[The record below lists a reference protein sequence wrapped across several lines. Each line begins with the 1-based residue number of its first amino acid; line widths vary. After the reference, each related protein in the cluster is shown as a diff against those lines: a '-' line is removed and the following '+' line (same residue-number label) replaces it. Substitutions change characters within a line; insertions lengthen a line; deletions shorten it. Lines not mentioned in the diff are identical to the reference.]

1 MAICL
6 SLVNIRTSCT
16 VILARKYVSITFY
29 VSGYEV
35 KGFLDGASML
45 AELENGMPKLIMLD
59 IMLPGEDGLSI
70 LKKLRADERT
80 KRIPIMMVT
89 AKTTELDKVRGLDMG
104 ADDYLVKPI
113 SIDEL
118 SLRLQAIARRLVP
131 DQEADVLSC
140 SGVVVNIDKQ
150 TVRRNGQPIDL
161 TPKERKLLVYL
172 MRNKGRCL
180 SYDSIADHVWGPI
193 DSVGSVVSA
202 NVSRL
207 RKKLAAGGAEE
218 VIHTVRDVG
227 YVFK

>member
-1 MAICL
+1 MKVLVIEDDKMSAEHAAAAVGMCGFECDFARNGREGL
-6 SLVNIRTSCT
+6 SLLLKGDYDIALVDIEMPGLGGLDVLRT
-16 VILARKYVSITFY
+16 ARKRGIKTYLLVLS
-29 VSGYEV
+29 SH
-35 KGFLDGASML
+35 ASE
-45 AELENGMPKLIMLD
+45 AERIA
-59 IMLPGEDGLSI
+59 GL
-70 LKKLRADERT
+70 K
-80 KRIPIMMVT
+80 
-89 AKTTELDKVRGLDMG
+89 MG

-131 DQEADVLSC
+131 DSKPEVLSAK
-140 SGVVVNIDKQ
+140 GLVVNIDTH
-150 TVRRNGQPIDL
+150 TVRRYGQPIDL
-161 TPKERKLLVYL
+161 SPREMKLLVLL

-180 SYDSIADHVWGPI
+180 TYDTIADHVWGPI

>member
-1 MAICL
+1 MKVLVIEDDRMAAEHAAAAVGMCGFDCDFARDGREALVQL
-6 SLVNIRTSCT
+6 SEGDYDIALVDIEMPGLGGLDVIRTARARGCRT
-16 VILARKYVSITFY
+16 YLAVLSSHI
-29 VSGYEV
+29 SE
-35 KGFLDGASML
+35 
-45 AELENGMPKLIMLD
+45 AERIA
-59 IMLPGEDGLSI
+59 GL
-70 LKKLRADERT
+70 K
-80 KRIPIMMVT
+80 
-89 AKTTELDKVRGLDMG
+89 MG

-118 SLRLQAIARRLVP
+118 SLRLQAIARRLAP
-131 DQEADVLSC
+131 DSKPEVLS
-140 SGVVVNIDKQ
+140 SKGIVVNID
-150 TVRRNGQPIDL
+150 THAVRRNGQLIDL
-161 TPKERKLLVYL
+161 APRELKLLVML

-180 SYDSIADHVWGPI
+180 TYDTIADHIWGPV

>member
-1 MAICL
+1 MKILVIEDDKMSAEHAAAAVGVCGFQCDFARNGREGL
-6 SLVNIRTSCT
+6 SLLLKGDYDIALVDIEMPGLGGLDVIRTARNRGSRT
-16 VILARKYVSITFY
+16 YLAVLS
-29 VSGYEV
+29 SH
-35 KGFLDGASML
+35 ASE
-45 AELENGMPKLIMLD
+45 AERIA
-59 IMLPGEDGLSI
+59 GL
-70 LKKLRADERT
+70 K
-80 KRIPIMMVT
+80 
-89 AKTTELDKVRGLDMG
+89 MG

-131 DQEADVLSC
+131 DSKPEVLS
-140 SGVVVNIDKQ
+140 SKGLVVNIDTH
-150 TVRRNGQPIDL
+150 TVRRYGQPIDL
-161 TPKERKLLVYL
+161 SPREMKLLVLL

-180 SYDSIADHVWGPI
+180 TYDTIADHVWGPI

>member
-1 MAICL
+1 MKVLVIEDDKMSAEHAAAAVGMCGFECDFARNGREGL
-6 SLVNIRTSCT
+6 SL
-16 VILARKYVSITFY
+16 LL
-29 VSGYEV
+29 
-35 KGFLDGASML
+35 KGDYDIALVDI
-45 AELENGMPKLIMLD
+45 EMPGL
-59 IMLPGEDGLSI
+59 GE
-70 LKKLRADERT
+70 
-80 KRIPIMMVT
+80 
-89 AKTTELDKVRGLDMG
+89 MG

-131 DQEADVLSC
+131 DSKPEVLSAK
-140 SGVVVNIDKQ
+140 GLVVNIDTH
-150 TVRRNGQPIDL
+150 TVRRYGQPIDL
-161 TPKERKLLVYL
+161 SPREMKLLVLL

-180 SYDSIADHVWGPI
+180 TYDTIADHVWGPI

>member
-1 MAICL
+1 MKILVIEDDKLAAEHAAAAVGVCGFQCDFARNGREGLGLL
-6 SLVNIRTSCT
+6 SKGDYDIALVDIDLRT
-16 VILARKYVSITFY
+16 ARKRGIKTYLLVLS
-29 VSGYEV
+29 SH
-35 KGFLDGASML
+35 ASE
-45 AELENGMPKLIMLD
+45 AERIA
-59 IMLPGEDGLSI
+59 GL
-70 LKKLRADERT
+70 K
-80 KRIPIMMVT
+80 
-89 AKTTELDKVRGLDMG
+89 MG

-131 DQEADVLSC
+131 DQEAEVLSC

>member
-1 MAICL
+1 MKILVIEDDKMSAEHAAAAVGVCGFQCDFARNGREGLGLL
-6 SLVNIRTSCT
+6 SKGSYDIALVDIEMPGLGGLDVLRT
-16 VILARKYVSITFY
+16 ARKRGIKTYLLVLS
-29 VSGYEV
+29 SH
-35 KGFLDGASML
+35 ASE
-45 AELENGMPKLIMLD
+45 AERIA
-59 IMLPGEDGLSI
+59 GL
-70 LKKLRADERT
+70 K
-80 KRIPIMMVT
+80 
-89 AKTTELDKVRGLDMG
+89 MG

-131 DQEADVLSC
+131 DQEAEVLSC

-161 TPKERKLLVYL
+161 SPREMKLLVLL

-180 SYDSIADHVWGPI
+180 TYDTIADHVWGPI